1 MVNKIIIAS
10 SLVIANESNWSK
22 SCMGTFFF
30 TCRPPTLWSGR
41 RRAQPKSCFKSAENR
56 AASSLGVDG
65 HRYTRISCLSKLLW
79 VQGDLKSYFFPAINS
94 LKSIQRSR
102 ETLENVQNWASSSF
116 RYEYGVIQF
125 NFVRVKTQMGLQQF
139 ETEPR
144 TQTPFDRFYVRLL
157 FDFQF
162 ASEPYMKNDSEWS
175 TK

>member
-1 MVNKIIIAS
+1 MNPTGPKVVWA
-10 SLVIANESNWSK
+10 L
-22 SCMGTFFF
+22 FFF